1 MPVGFQSER
10 RARVP
15 VLQGVQQVARQPAGS
30 DDSRR
35 TKAGPTILSAP
46 RSTNGR
52 ESTHGPQRK
61 GANRTCCIEF
71 RQAARSAIRWASFQL
86 AMCLEAVS
94 PCRTGPT
101 SIAVLR
107 FDRRTTRLS
116 GAMNGRRSTPP
127 RRIAAPKTAAWPG
140 PLEPLVGLASF
151 YCVSSSSAGI
161 SFRDRTKFSLL
172 GRNTCHQI
180 AVIIAEVM

>member
-1 MPVGFQSER
+1 LPVGFQSER

-61 GANRTCCIEF
+61 GANRTCCVEF

-116 GAMNGRRSTPP
+116 GPDKRRKP
-127 RRIAAPKTAAWPG
+127 RQTINEAENLCTPKTHR
-140 PLEPLVGLASF
+140 LAG
-151 YCVSSSSAGI
+151 SACPSCWAFFI
-161 SFRDRTKFSLL
+161 SLFSDFGFALSQL
-172 GRNTCHQI
+172 TSYGEN
-180 AVIIAEVM
+180 

>member
-15 VLQGVQQVARQPAGS
+15 VQQGVQQVARQPAGS

-61 GANRTCCIEF
+61 GANRTCCVEF

-116 GAMNGRRSTPP
+116 GPDKRRDERQTLN
-127 RRIAAPKTAAWPG
+127 AAET
-140 PLEPLVGLASF
+140 
-151 YCVSSSSAGI
+151 YRSSQDCRLLG
-161 SFRDRTKFSLL
+161 SLL
-172 GRNTCHQI
+172 FIVFRRLRRELAFETAQSSLCLGEI
-180 AVIIAEVM
+180 LAIKSP